1 MMCQNLELQV
11 RWEVKRMPPPAKA
24 ANNSATDEYLGAGNF
39 KYFCV
44 FSPLVE
50 EDLQVEE
57 HIFSNGLKETTNY

>member
-1 MMCQNLELQV
+1 MSKSEAAGEVGGEKDAPTCGKLSNNL
-11 RWEVKRMPPPAKA
+11 
-24 ANNSATDEYLGAGNF
+24 ATDEYLGAGNL

-57 HIFSNGLKETTNY
+57 HIFQMG